1 VNKGNL
7 YVKKY
12 FKAVLNFFGVK
23 REVCNV
29 EGKAIIDLNIKV
41 FTGKYKYSTNFTL

>member
-1 VNKGNL
+1 MNKGNL

-12 FKAVLNFFGVK
+12 FKAILNFLGVK

-29 EGKAIIDLNIKV
+29 QRKAITDLNTKV
-41 FTGKYKYSTNFTL
+41 VTRKYKYSTNFTL

>member
-1 VNKGNL
+1 MNKGNL

-12 FKAVLNFFGVK
+12 FNAVLIFLGVK

-29 EGKAIIDLNIKV
+29 GGKAIIDLNTKV
-41 FTGKYKYSTNFTL
+41 DKGRYKYSANFTL